1 MTNNVLSQQEMAQT
15 MEARYERAS
24 HLLRGA
30 YSDEI
35 VFNDTVYPTWIDGTE
50 SFWYIRVIKEANG
63 VSHEVRIVDAN
74 EQTNRLAFDNNT
86 LAMALEKVTGKK
98 LKAKDLKFLPM
109 YPGFN
114 IANME
119 ISLKSGMV
127 RFNLA
132 ENSWAYNLATGE
144 IRETQR
150 LHMRELFTSERASPD
165 GTKVIYI
172 KDHNVW
178 VRDVNS
184 GKEQPLTSDG
194 EEDNSYQANITYAT
208 LLIGHWSPDGK
219 QFLII
224 RHDRRQV
231 EETLRLSYKTDGD
244 DFRPSLSKLKGLAM
258 KGDKQIGS
266 FRYVAINV
274 DAGKVQKPDYPQ
286 IANEWMFLYDNL
298 TWWGKDSR
306 LAYFVDA
313 DRYHKT
319 VRLVEFDT
327 QTGTTRVLF
336 EEASATFFR
345 FAHSYEDQ
353 PVMIPLPETEELLW
367 FSERSGWGHLYLYD
381 LKTGALK
388 NAVTTGEWLVRNV
401 VYYEATRREVFL
413 QTAGRDASK
422 NPYYRDLVRVNID
435 TGELVTLTDTNHDVE
450 GYSTQC
456 TTTYEW
462 GGFKL
467 NGVSPTGNYAVVTLS
482 RVDTVPITYLL
493 DRQGERV
500 MTIEDADIS
509 RLPKGFQWPEP
520 VKTLSA
526 DGKTAI
532 YGVVYRPSDFSA
544 DKTYPVVN
552 HVMNTPHTTF
562 AAKSAFNV
570 HLLTTFS
577 SAAIA
582 ELGFIV
588 VQFDGRGTPGRS
600 KAFQDESYGDFY
612 GASDLSDHVVGIR
625 QLGERYPYLDLDR
638 VGIVSEMYGNGA
650 SWGMLKYPDFYK
662 VGVEGKVGDMRMLPA
677 SLSDQYTG
685 SAGINNHLEQLA
697 GNLQGKLLL
706 PVPFTTAADVY
717 GLSAVGEI
725 ILAGAFAKANK
736 DVDLL
741 HDPVQGWAVSTYH
754 IRRCWDYLVQ
764 HLQGNVPPDNFILNG
779 TALWDAGVLEQSLE
793 NLDVDCSQL

>member
-1 MTNNVLSQQEMAQT
+1 MVDTASSREMAQT
-15 MEARYERAS
+15 MQARYERAR

-30 YSDEI
+30 YSDQV
-35 VFNDTVYPTWIDGTE
+35 VFNDVVYPTWIDDTE
-50 SFWYIRVIKEANG
+50 IFWYIRVIKEETG

-74 EQTNRLAFDNNT
+74 EKTNRLAFDNNT
-86 LAMALEKVTGKK
+86 LAMALGKVTDKK
-98 LKAKDLKFLPM
+98 LKAKDLKFLQS
-109 YPGFN
+109 YPGWN
-114 IANME
+114 IVNME
-119 ISLKSGMV
+119 ISLKSGLV
-127 RFNLA
+127 RFNLS
-132 ENSWAYNLATGE
+132 ETSWAYNLLNGE

-150 LHMRELFTSERASPD
+150 LYPREHYASERVSPD

-172 KDHNVW
+172 KDYNVW
-178 VRDVNS
+178 IRDVNS
-184 GKEQPLTSDG
+184 GKEQPLSSDG
-194 EEDNSYQANITYAT
+194 EEYNAYQVNFSVST

-224 RHDRRQV
+224 QHDTRQV
-231 EETLRLSYKTDGD
+231 EETLKLSYKTEGD
-244 DFRPSLSKLKGLAM
+244 DFRPSLNKLKGVAIQ
-258 KGDKQIGS
+258 GDKQVSS

-274 DAGKVQKPDYPQ
+274 DTGKVQKPDYPQ

-298 TWWGKDSR
+298 VWWGKGSR
-306 LAYFVDA
+306 LAYFVDT

-336 EEASATFFR
+336 EEAAATFFR
-345 FAHSYEDQ
+345 FAHGFEEQ

-381 LKTGALK
+381 LKTGELK
-388 NAVTTGEWLVRNV
+388 NTVTTGEWLVRNV
-401 VYYEATRREVFL
+401 VHYEATRREVFL

-422 NPYYRDLVRVNID
+422 DPYYCDLVRVNID
-435 TGELVTLTDTNHDVE
+435 TGELVALAESNHDIQ
-450 GYSTQC
+450 GYSARCNHTN
-456 TTTYEW
+456 EW

-467 NGVSPTGNYAVVTLS
+467 NGVSPAGNYAVVTLS
-482 RVDTVPITYLL
+482 RVDTVPVTYLL
-493 DRQGERV
+493 GRQGERV
-500 MTIEDADIS
+500 MTIEEADIS

-520 VKTLSA
+520 VKTVSA

-544 DKTYPVVN
+544 DKSYPVVN
-552 HVMNTPHTTF
+552 QVMNTPHTTF

-570 HLLTTFS
+570 HQWTTCS
-577 SAAIA
+577 AAAIA
-582 ELGFIV
+582 ELGFVV

-638 VGIVSEMYGNGA
+638 VGIVSEMFGNGA

-662 VGVEGKVGDMRMLPA
+662 VGVEARVLDMRMMPA
-677 SLSDQYTG
+677 YFSDQYTG
-685 SAGINNHLEQLA
+685 SAGINNNLEQLA
-697 GNLQGKLLL
+697 GNLKGKLLL
-706 PVPFTTAADVY
+706 PVPFTEVPDAY
-717 GLSAVGEI
+717 GLLPIGQI

-736 DVDLL
+736 DIDLL
-741 HDPVQGWAVSTYH
+741 HDPSQSWGVSTYH

-764 HLQGNVPPDNFILNG
+764 YLQGNVPPDNFILNG
-779 TALWDAGVLEQSLE
+779 TALWDAGVLDQALE
-793 NLDVDCSQL
+793 NLDLDLRY